1 MSGLLLCVLLSEN
14 LCWCHV
20 TLIAYHMSIHRGH
33 DCLVSPR
40 LSSDNLICNLTVIL
54 YWSTVDF
61 CCFVSL
67 GVYELDSVIPA
78 AAAAAASL

>member
-1 MSGLLLCVLLSEN
+1 MGGLLLCVLLSEN
-14 LCWCHV
+14 LWCQINI
-20 TLIAYHMSIHRGH
+20 IAYPLSNHRGH
-33 DCLVSPR
+33 HRLVSPT

-61 CCFVSL
+61 CCFVCL

-78 AAAAAASL
+78 AAAAAAASL